1 MSTNFP
7 TSADTTNVPGALLS
21 SNPHSTLHI
30 NDRDAI
36 IAIEAK
42 LGTGASNQSA
52 SSAALLVGTGSSTTE
67 WQTAPSGLSFTT
79 PTIVTSLDM
88 NGTEL
93 ILDADADT
101 SITADTDDQI
111 DIKINSADDFR
122 FTPNTFT
129 ALSGSTIATDTI
141 AETTA
146 GNGVT
151 IDSLSIKDGKLNT
164 NASVIPNNL
173 IASTG
178 TTWVWQTWAPTW
190 VNLTAGNGTTVAKYI
205 QNGKTV
211 TFKLLFTFGSTSA
224 MGTSPTF
231 TLPATATSDVTGD
244 DTLGIFQ
251 GQILD
256 SGTTRFIL
264 IGAVQSTTT
273 GSINVYNAS
282 GTYGQFTG
290 FTSTVPMTWT
300 TGDKFY
306 VTGSYEAA

>member
-1 MSTNFP
+1 MSTNYP
-7 TSADTTNVPGALLS
+7 TSADTTNTPGALLS

-36 IAIEAK
+36 IAIESK
-42 LGTGASNQSA
+42 LGTG
-52 SSAALLVGTGSSTTE
+52 SSAQTASTGALLVGTGSSATQ

-79 PTIVTSLDM
+79 PTIVTSLDL
-88 NGTEL
+88 NGSEL

-101 SITADTDDQI
+101 TITADTDDQI
-111 DIKINSADDFR
+111 DIKINGADDFQY
-122 FTPNTFT
+122 TPNTFT
-129 ALSGSTIATDTI
+129 ALSGSTIATNTI

-146 GNGVT
+146 ANGVT
-151 IDSLSIKDGKLNT
+151 IDSLNIKDGKLNT
-164 NASVIPNNL
+164 DASVIPNNL
-173 IASTG
+173 IASAG
-178 TTWVWQTWAPTW
+178 TTWVWQSWSPTY
-190 VNLTAGNGTTVAKYI
+190 VNLTAGNGTTIAKYTQI
-205 QNGKTV
+205 GKKV
-211 TFKLLFTFGSTSA
+211 TFYLMFTFGSTSA

-231 TLPATATSDVTGD
+231 TLPVTAVSTITGD
-244 DTLGIFQ
+244 DTLGVFQ

-256 SGTTRFIL
+256 SGTIRYIL

-282 GTYGQFTG
+282 ATYGQFTG
-290 FTSTVPMTWT
+290 LTSTVPMTWT